1 MVNSKSIIIILVL
14 AVTASAIIISLNSN
28 LTISDKIDVSD
39 SSDQS
44 KTIEDI
50 QISDS
55 GTISTNENFIIDEN
69 GTKKYILNASD
80 SPTFG
85 EK

>member
-1 MVNSKSIIIILVL
+1 MVNSKIIIIILV
-14 AVTASAIIISLNSN
+14 VTASAIVFSVSSD
-28 LTISDKIDVSD
+28 LTINDEIDIND
-39 SSDQS
+39 SADQS

-50 QISDS
+50 QISDFA
-55 GTISTNENFIIDEN
+55 TISTNDNFIIDEN

-85 EK
+85 DK